1 LVTKQ
6 LVGDIEDEVNLVAL
20 FWMGFCVVLDWKMVL
35 EKCMKERERA
45 ENLAFLQEVLLGK
58 IFAVCRVPQ

>member
-1 LVTKQ
+1 M
-6 LVGDIEDEVNLVAL
+6 AL

-45 ENLAFLQEVLLGK
+45 ENLAFFKEVLLGK